1 MGKLA
6 RSYAFHNKGLGC
18 VLDLE
23 NQRLLVLA
31 ARLGSSRSE
40 PVCGWLEVPN

>member
-6 RSYAFHNKGLGC
+6 GFYEFHNKGLGC
-18 VLDLE
+18 VLDLAS
-23 NQRLLVLA
+23 QRLLVLV

-40 PVCGWLEVPN
+40 PGCGWLEVPN